1 MRKYA
6 VQKPVKLAS
15 RYRYTEL
22 VDRMQLMSTDDL
34 KTLGR
39 IFDRASLEAD
49 MDSMDEQDKRQA
61 DAYDRQAELC
71 ENLSA
76 WADYWIDARGRNK

>member
-6 VQKPVKLAS
+6 VQKPVKLAN
-15 RYRYTEL
+15 RHRYTEL
-22 VDRMQLMSTDDL
+22 VDRMQLMPNDDL
-34 KTLGR
+34 KELVR

-49 MDSMDEQDKRQA
+49 MDSVDEPDMRQA
-61 DAYDRQAELC
+61 DAYERQGELC

-76 WADYWIDARGRNK
+76 WADYYLDARQRNK